1 MGCDEHEEEIKRGVW
16 VELGRGTRSGR
27 NLILKPNHYIVAG
40 ALLVFKDN
48 NLQHL
53 RYNIIMF

>member
-1 MGCDEHEEEIKRGVW
+1 MEGWGAMNMRRKLNVGCGLSWAGV
-16 VELGRGTRSGR
+16 
-27 NLILKPNHYIVAG
+27 PNHYIVAG